1 MGRVNWRQAWGEALL
16 IVAGVVLALGAEAWW
31 SAQSERAQEQEYLEA
46 LAAELGSLK
55 SYAQSV
61 MDQAKT
67 IEAAGR
73 GLLTISDTWPTDGVG
88 RDSVAVLIAELGNEV
103 EWSPPLTVYQDL
115 INTGSV
121 RTIRSE
127 QVRQGLTEVMAA
139 AEWVEGRVDRH
150 NQFFWDHL
158 EPFLRRQLP
167 VLAVWPYEELP
178 APSTSWTP
186 DGFISNLEFVNLVA
200 AKSMTALDVWE
211 GADGLNEVIDRVV
224 QVIADE
230 SADTAR

>member
-31 SAQSERAQEQEYLEA
+31 SVRSERIQEQEYLSA
-46 LAAELGSLK
+46 LSGELGSLK
-55 SYAQSV
+55 AYARGV

-67 IEAAGR
+67 IEHSGGA
-73 GLLTISDTWPTDGVG
+73 LLQISHEWPSEGVG
-88 RDSVAVLIAELGNEV
+88 RDSIAVLLAELGNEV

-139 AEWVEGRVDRH
+139 SDWVGGRGARH

-158 EPFLRRQLP
+158 DPFLRRQLP
-167 VLAVWPYEELP
+167 VLAVWPYPELP
-178 APSTSWTP
+178 AAQTSWTP
-186 DGFISNLEFVNLVA
+186 DGFISTLEFRNLVA

-211 GADGLNEVIDRVV
+211 GARALTVVIDRVLE
-224 QVIADE
+224 VIGSE
-230 SADTAR
+230 STAT